1 MKTLHLVLFL
11 SLFWACSQSDS
22 NPDGNSMAESS
33 VMAGFDR
40 AAPQASFHA
49 MAAGASESRIQFEVH
64 DLDLKEVYQNQ
75 EFPVEF
81 PFKVEGKD
89 DVVFTGLET
98 SCGCTNVYVEVN
110 GEKYVLNEIIPA
122 GSQGILH
129 ATFTSAKYRKEK
141 NSVITL
147 RGNAANLPEKLTLYA
162 FVKPVF
168 EYEPSQ
174 VRFGDVM
181 AAGLREED
189 PVKVIKVIAKEPFE
203 VKKWRRLPKGVTIT
217 DTGRVETG
225 ANGMEQYRWFEVK
238 LGEDVNPGIL
248 YQSAI
253 AETTLGDQMEI
264 VVHANVV
271 GPVKYFPEQRLWF
284 GTVNQ
289 GQTPVR
295 VLKVVATMDEI
306 PLVVPEVIF
315 EGADVFK
322 VVTAEK
328 TPGKEF
334 VVRVKMNGDAPLGRH
349 GGTLKLIYPEGS
361 TFKNHQILVSAIV
374 RKAP

>member
-1 MKTLHLVLFL
+1 MKASLLALIF
-11 SLFWACSQSDS
+11 SLFGACSQGE
-22 NPDGNSMAESS
+22 PDPNGNAVGQAS
-33 VMAGFDR
+33 VMDGYDP
-40 AAPQASFHA
+40 AAPQASMNA
-49 MAAGASESRIQFEVH
+49 LAAGSSDSRIQFEVH
-64 DLDLKEVYQNQ
+64 DLDLKEVYQDQ
-75 EFPVEF
+75 EFQVEF
-81 PFKVEGKD
+81 PFQVEGKD

-98 SCGCTNVYVEVN
+98 TCGCTDAYVNVN
-110 GEKYVLNEIIPA
+110 GKKYVLNALIPA
-122 GSQGILH
+122 GSKGVLH

-174 VRFGDVM
+174 VRFGNVM
-181 AAGLREED
+181 ASGLREED

-203 VKKWRRLPKGVTIT
+203 IKKWRRLPMGVTIT

-225 ANGMEQYRWFEVK
+225 ANGLEQHRWFEIE
-238 LGEDVNPGIL
+238 LGEEVNPGVL

-253 AETTLGDQMEI
+253 ADTTLGNPME
-264 VVHANVV
+264 VVMHANVV

-295 VLKVVATMDEI
+295 VLKVVSTMEDI
-306 PLVVPEVIF
+306 PLIVPKVVF
-315 EGADVFK
+315 EGADVFN

-334 VVRVKMNGDAPLGRH
+334 VVRVKMKGNAPLGRH

-361 TFKNHQILVSAIV
+361 TMKNHQILVSAIV